1 MKLVLNSV
9 QLIRLLP
16 KSGISADIYNVCIV
30 MEYQVTSVLPFAVS
44 KKLLKNYANNITQFH
59 KATILIHPEVQNSFN
74 KSYINRAP
82 WSCIKMI
89 LLKVH

>member
-1 MKLVLNSV
+1 
-9 QLIRLLP
+9 
-16 KSGISADIYNVCIV
+16 

-74 KSYINRAP
+74 KSLY
-82 WSCIKMI
+82 
-89 LLKVH
+89 